1 MAAVSNNLKL
11 FRQRNTE
18 SLGRIVAC
26 CFPQLELL
34 VVSNRNKYQTGLR
47 RKRES
52 KKQQGR
58 GERGNPKESVGLMTR
73 AARRQL
79 SLQVWCVLGQDD
91 TVRTHFSFVLSHVF
105 SVLAWLSDRLFPSSA
120 PYKLCGDLHPPSFQ
134 SNKKK
139 KKKKE
144 EREGGRKRS
153 FLVVPTEIH
162 KLSLIALARFM
173 WPVTARIQKPP
184 LGQFWVISFITP
196 GAIWTSRR
204 GMWASEV
211 LPNLIL
217 FIYSHCSNVF
227 LLSPGLPPYHSC
239 FNSAFGQI
247 IPK

>member
-139 KKKKE
+139 KKKKRKKG
-144 EREGGRKRS
+144 REGEK
-153 FLVVPTEIH
+153 
-162 KLSLIALARFM
+162 
-173 WPVTARIQKPP
+173 
-184 LGQFWVISFITP
+184 
-196 GAIWTSRR
+196 GAS
-204 GMWASEV
+204 
-211 LPNLIL
+211 
-217 FIYSHCSNVF
+217 
-227 LLSPGLPPYHSC
+227 LLSQQKSTNWALLVWLGSCDQWQPGYRSLLWDSFESYHSLPQEQSEHPGGVCGPVKSYQTWPYLFTVTVAMC
-239 FNSAFGQI
+239 FF
-247 IPK
+247 